1 MPMSSIDFRPVARN
15 FYQSY
20 NDKDLDSSFDR
31 FIATDLI
38 NHTMGGSLDREKWL
52 NFDKAFLT
60 ACPDLKMV
68 VKEQFAED
76 NRVVTYW
83 DCHGTHTADFLGMPA
98 SGNPIRLTG
107 ISIDDIRNGKI
118 AEHFA
123 LADFTQFMQQF
134 GKK

>member
-83 DCHGTHTADFLGMPA
+83 DCHNTY
-98 SGNPIRLTG
+98 R
-107 ISIDDIRNGKI
+107 
-118 AEHFA
+118 
-123 LADFTQFMQQF
+123 
-134 GKK
+134 